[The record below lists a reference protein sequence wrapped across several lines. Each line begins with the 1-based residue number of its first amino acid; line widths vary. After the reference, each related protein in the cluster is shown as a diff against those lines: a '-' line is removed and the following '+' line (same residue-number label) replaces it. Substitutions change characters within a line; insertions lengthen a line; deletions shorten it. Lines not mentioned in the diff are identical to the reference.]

1 MATEVM
7 TRWRI
12 SRKRPQPDVDGN
24 REGEPARGGRYGDGY
39 VLPLFAKKHNLVDE
53 GSYFTFSMQPQATA
67 LQLGLSAAFSATAA
81 AIVLY
86 NGDTPGK
93 NESLRVFPDYVRL
106 NVMTAPTSGTA
117 LRLATVLDTASRV
130 PTTVSNGT
138 GGTGPGTPATAT
150 AYRSP
155 VTNANPDDAAN
166 PVTQVYLPLSTS
178 GGAPPTV
185 PAASQNARVVVGNA
199 SLRAQIPVAGDEYVI
214 DFGGDIPS
222 GQLVTAAPAGASRVV
237 LPHPPVALGP
247 GHSLVIYLWA
257 PSNATA
263 GIAFDGIDGGLWER

>member
-1 MATEVM
+1 
-7 TRWRI
+7 
-12 SRKRPQPDVDGN
+12 
-24 REGEPARGGRYGDGY
+24 
-39 VLPLFAKKHNLVDE
+39 
-53 GSYFTFSMQPQATA
+53 
-67 LQLGLSAAFSATAA
+67 
-81 AIVLY
+81 IVLY

-130 PTTVSNGT
+130 
-138 GGTGPGTPATAT
+138 PATAT